1 MTVPSPVSS
10 LLSVLLLFVKLVEG
24 VEEPPWVDD
33 AEDIFDSEIDGIIRT
48 GEADDDD
55 DSELNSK
62 GDDSFSLSLSWIKG
76 QTDGEGI
83 FSLPLSEVFDR
94 LSDAKTGIG
103 VMSPTAEE
111 VMSSVSL
118 CRCSSPTVEPVV
130 LVCLLSCV

>member
-62 GDDSFSLSLSWIKG
+62 GDDTFSLSLSWAEG

-103 VMSPTAEE
+103 VISPTDEE

-130 LVCLLSCV
+130 LFWLISCV

>member
-62 GDDSFSLSLSWIKG
+62 GDDTFSLSLSWAEG

-103 VMSPTAEE
+103 VISPTDEE

-130 LVCLLSCV
+130 LVWLLSCV